1 MIDYIS
7 KHTCEDSIFQIC
19 YMYTIDIFQ
28 FFKHFT
34 RNSSTENTAWN
45 LHDMKEDLSG
55 NLETWFVL
63 LQMPAVWAW
72 CLQAFIYAAWCGWT
86 RLSANFTLIL
96 SSEILTQQFH

>member
-1 MIDYIS
+1 MIDIS

-45 LHDMKEDLSG
+45 LHDMRKEDLSG

-63 LQMPAVWAW
+63 LQMPAVWLE
-72 CLQAFIYAAWCGWT
+72 CLQAFIYLQHDVAGLDYLQISLQFWT
-86 RLSANFTLIL
+86 LRS
-96 SSEILTQQFH
+96 